1 MQTFI
6 LMRKKK
12 SIDERDVVWY
22 QIYEYGSAYRFLKS
36 HSGMVESYLG
46 WRTKYKLNVRNE
58 ECT

>member
-1 MQTFI
+1 MH
-6 LMRKKK
+6 KKK